1 MTDKK
6 RIANAGPKIIDKDEY
21 EGEQKLLNKELAKL
35 KDLEVL
41 TEDGGWTSETID
53 WNLGDYDI
61 SLGMKKIFY
70 IRNPN
75 KVLTATLRA
84 MEFSDPTW
92 IFHGPKNNEILP
104 LQTVKV
110 RMEIPAIKEE
120 LADKEFERIKQEN
133 TKLKLN
139 GRIEWA
145 VRPTILN
152 FEKELQ
158 KKSEDGE
165 LNNG

>member
-1 MTDKK
+1 MT
-6 RIANAGPKIIDKDEY
+6 EEEVY
-21 EGEQKLLNKELAKL
+21 EDEQKLLNKEFAKL
-35 KDLEVL
+35 KDLEIL
-41 TEDGGWTSETID
+41 IEDGGWTSDTED

-75 KVLTATLRA
+75 KVITATLKD
-84 MEFSDPTW
+84 MEFTDPKW
-92 IFHGPKNNEILP
+92 LFHGPKNNEILP

-110 RMEIPAIKEE
+110 RLEIPPIKEV
-120 LADKEFERIKQEN
+120 LAADKEFERIKQER
-133 TKLKLN
+133 TKLKLD

-158 KKSEDGE
+158 KKFEDRE
-165 LNNG
+165 